1 MKSHL
6 PVLLAAALAAAFWP
20 GPGRWPVAPIS
31 AQEPEPPR
39 TLAPGKGVELTTTRC
54 VICHDAQ
61 HITRAKLSREE
72 WDFNIRNMI
81 ERGAPIAPDEIP
93 VILEYLATYYN
104 RDTAAPAPDAAEAA
118 ATSPQP
124 VQALLTSNA
133 CVACHQVA
141 QRNVG
146 PSFREVAAKFAN
158 DATAVQALSRK
169 IKEGGAGNWGAVPMP
184 PHPQLSDSDL
194 HQIVTWVLEQK

>member
-1 MKSHL
+1 MKSYR
-6 PVLLAAALAAAFWP
+6 PVLLAAALVAAFWP
-20 GPGRWPVAPIS
+20 GPGRWTVARLS
-31 AQEPEPPR
+31 AQEVELPR
-39 TLAPGKGVELTTTRC
+39 TLVPGKGVELTTTRC

-72 WDFNIRNMI
+72 WDFNIKNMI
-81 ERGAPIAPDEIP
+81 ERGAPIAPDEVP

-104 RDTAAPAPDAAEAA
+104 RDTAAPATAEPA

-133 CVACHQVA
+133 CVACHQLA
-141 QRNVG
+141 QRTLG

-158 DATAVQALSRK
+158 DATAAQTLSKK
-169 IKEGGAGNWGAVPMP
+169 IREGGAGNWGAVPMP
-184 PHPQLSDSDL
+184 PHPQLSDADL